1 LSEANRRRDI
11 KLSAR
16 KNSQFI
22 KGDKVQE
29 GVLSDND
36 SSVINKKLN
45 HASNPALFL
54 DPIEA
59 ENFFS

>member
-1 LSEANRRRDI
+1 LTEENRRRDT

-16 KNSQFI
+16 KTSQFM
-22 KGDKVQE
+22 KAQKVQE

-36 SSVINKKLN
+36 SSVINKSLN

-54 DPIEA
+54 DPVEA
-59 ENFFS
+59 GNFFS